1 MRFEPELIHGD
12 FFETYHNFN
21 ARSVDLFLAD
31 PPYGLFTEDKSL
43 TGVND
48 PVINIDLFNAAL
60 DYLVTATGTVLLFC
74 NLDLLSRL
82 RERLTEFEFRWEYTA
97 FKNNGTPAGSTR
109 PLHNV
114 EYIGVWKR
122 KSSKATDLSFNPYE
136 SGVVKEPYSK
146 LNVNKEHS
154 TRNMTKRDV
163 DSNEDGRRY
172 IKQSLNMTAKC
183 NLPTDERTNHP
194 FQKPEKLLRTLIRVH
209 SNEEALVMDGFAG
222 SGSTLAAAYKEGRRA
237 IGFENDKRWFDEA
250 QQRLNN
256 LQNGGYDEE

>member
-12 FFETYHNFN
+12 FLEKYHRID
-21 ARSVDLFLAD
+21 AKSVDLFFAD
-31 PPYGLFTEDKSL
+31 PPYGVFTGDKSL
-43 TGVND
+43 TSVND
-48 PVINIDLFNAAL
+48 PEINIDLLNSAL

-74 NLDLLSRL
+74 NLDLLYKL
-82 RERLTEFEFRWEYTA
+82 KEGLTDFDFRWEYTA

-136 SGVVKEPYSK
+136 SGIVKEPYSK

-163 DSNEDGRRY
+163 DSNSTGKRY
-172 IKQSLNMTAKC
+172 IKQSLEMTAKC
-183 NLPTDERTNHP
+183 NLPKDERTDHP

-209 SNEEALVMDGFAG
+209 SNKKALVCDGFAG
-222 SGSTLAAAYKEGRRA
+222 SGSTLAAAYEEGRRT
-237 IGFENDKRWFDEA
+237 IGFENDKRWHNEA
-250 QQRLNN
+250 LERLNN
-256 LQNGGYDEE
+256 LQTGGYDEE